1 MGGDA
6 LGLEGNHRLGGLYSF
21 ATFPYFDGDR
31 KMLKKKCECALNLQ
45 VIVIK

>member
-31 KMLKKKCECALNLQ
+31 KMLKKNVSVLLICKSS
-45 VIVIK
+45 